1 MAPSGLAR
9 ARAVGASIRGNPVVI
24 ALVAAFSAL
33 AVLYVWQAFERVS
46 PTVFSDELATTQIA
60 RAIAETGQ
68 PARREISY
76 HFTSLVPWITAPFW
90 WVDSVSSAFD
100 AIKAFQALVMTA
112 AVFPAY
118 GIARFVVSPP
128 WAWAAAMLSV
138 MTPALAYAPVLKEEA
153 LGYTAAAAALLLIM
167 RAVAAPRRGRIAAAL
182 TGVIIAAVTRTE
194 LAVLFPVLVLSLSV
208 VAWRSE
214 RLRRRRSTWSRWD
227 WIVAALA
234 GAFLAVA
241 AYTAAWAWSEPWR
254 EATTE
259 LRAEMW
265 EYGVWAVGAWAV
277 GIGVI
282 PAVAILAALVRSRER
297 YGSQRT
303 LAFTVVTGLTVG
315 AIVLYAAIKAAT
327 ISTVLGPLIVER
339 NVIYLTPLATA
350 ALVSLLAHRDTP
362 WWAVVGAGAVVLYLV
377 SRTPIELGYGYY
389 ESHGVAILAFAN
401 REWSW
406 SAERIDG
413 ALTRVAVAGPI
424 VLLALSL
431 LRRHSRVVTSAAA
444 VLLACAAVWGMTAE
458 IWAFRGERV
467 SAANFDSRLPQPRR
481 WIDEATGGG
490 SVTVLGQSLGPDPTV
505 LWLIEFWN
513 RSIVH
518 VWSVDGSA
526 PGPGPTLTP
535 DLASIDG
542 TLSSNAGTD
551 YALALNGVDLLGEP
565 VASMDAARLVR
576 LNGGVLRLRSS
587 FTGVGE
593 GAWTGR
599 LAAYN
604 RFDVEPGEARVAV
617 VTLSRSAFCA
627 NVRIPSEVVVRI
639 GPLAVGSDRQPALA
653 RMTGERNLR
662 VTPCRTEVVE
672 LPAPPSPWR
681 VEVESET
688 FVPHDVDAS
697 LTDRR
702 ELGVQVAFAS
712 RSA

>member
-1 MAPSGLAR
+1 VAPLFAGFA
-9 ARAVGASIRGNPVVI
+9 
-24 ALVAAFSAL
+24 AL

-46 PTVFSDELATTQIA
+46 PTVFSDELSTTQIA

-68 PARREISY
+68 PARRGSAYE
-76 HFTSLVPWITAPFW
+76 FTSLVPWLTAPFW
-90 WVDSVSSAFD
+90 WIDSVSSAFD

-118 GIARFVVSPP
+118 GIARLVVSRP
-128 WAWAAAMLSV
+128 WAWAAGMLSV
-138 MTPALAYAPVLKEEA
+138 MTPALAYAPVLKDEA
-153 LGYTAAAAALLLIM
+153 FGYTAAATAVLLIM
-167 RAVAAPRRGRIAAAL
+167 RAVAVPSRSRIAVAV
-182 TGVIIAAVTRTE
+182 TGVAIASVTRTE
-194 LAVLFPVLVLSLSV
+194 LAALLPVLVLSLGV
-208 VAWRSE
+208 VVWHSE

-227 WIVAALA
+227 WTVAALA
-234 GAFLAVA
+234 GAFLTVA
-241 AYTAAWAWSEPWR
+241 AYTAAWALSGSWR
-254 EATTE
+254 TATTE
-259 LRAEMW
+259 LREEMW

-297 YGSQRT
+297 YASERT
-303 LAFTVVTGLTVG
+303 LAFTVVTGLTVA

-327 ISTVLGPLIVER
+327 ISTDLGPLIVER
-339 NVIYLTPLATA
+339 NVIYLTPLAAT

-362 WWAVVGAGAVVLYLV
+362 WWSVVSSGAVVLYVV
-377 SRTPIELGYGYY
+377 SRTPIQLGYGYY

-413 ALTRVAVAGPI
+413 ALTRIAVAAPI

-431 LRRHSRVVTSAAA
+431 LRRHIRVVTSSAA

-467 SAANFDSRLPQPRR
+467 SAATFDSRLPQPRR
-481 WIDEATGGG
+481 WIDEATGGR
-490 SVTVLGQSLGPDPTV
+490 SVTVLGQSLGVDPTV
-505 LWLIEFWN
+505 LWLTEFWN

-535 DLASIDG
+535 DLTSIDG

-551 YALALNGVDLLGEP
+551 YALALNGVDLVGEP
-565 VASMDAARLVR
+565 VASMGPAQLVR
-576 LNGGVLRLRSS
+576 LKGGVLRLRSS

-593 GAWTGR
+593 GAWTGP

-604 RFDVEPGEARVAV
+604 QFDVEPGEARVAV

-627 NVRIPSEVVVRI
+627 NVSIPSEVVVRI

-653 RMTGERNLR
+653 RQTAERSLR

-688 FVPHDVDAS
+688 FVPHDIDAS

-712 RSA
+712 RAA